1 MATGSSV
8 GADSSCSCCPSCWLS
23 SQEGSRLA
31 WSKSPLGL
39 PEQHSLGARQFCPH
53 LPSPCHHCRGPP
65 ACPIGSAAGRRDA
78 ESKEQPELPTRLHSL
93 GLPGKGTGRHVALAR
108 LSAGGMRARDA
119 GSVLGSRSGAGASKP
134 AGCGAW
140 ARSSSLHQP
149 LEAPGTDFAAGRRA
163 QALQLLGDVQKLGP
177 STRELLHQ
185 QRGCRG
191 AHPRLESTRRAAQNR
206 PRDKAPARKA
216 LRNPSQAAKKW
227 MRDSSVGHQAPSA
240 ARGAP
245 RAAPAGARHAERCQ
259 EAVPA
264 GRGGRRQ
271 PSGRQQPRHSVRRA
285 ASAQGLFHPIRS
297 LGRSGSTEAPAQPRV
312 APWPPSPHHQQPSN
326 QPLARR
332 PHQAQLFPPHSLFF
346 FFFFFGSARCREQ
359 KFP

>member
-1 MATGSSV
+1 MPWVATGSSV
-8 GADSSCSCCPSCWLS
+8 GADSSCSCCPSCRLS

-39 PEQHSLGARQFCPH
+39 PEQHSLGARRFCPH

-149 LEAPGTDFAAGRRA
+149 LEAPGTDFAAGWRA
-163 QALQLLGDVQKLGP
+163 QAPQLLGDVQKLGP
-177 STRELLHQ
+177 STRELLRQ

-206 PRDKAPARKA
+206 PRDKAPACCDPKS
-216 LRNPSQAAKKW
+216 SQKSFASSQEEDEGFLCRSPGTERCSGSAAG
-227 MRDSSVGHQAPSA
+227 SSGGGT
-240 ARGAP
+240 ARGA
-245 RAAPAGARHAERCQ
+245 
-259 EAVPA
+259 VP
-264 GRGGRRQ
+264 GGRA
-271 PSGRQQPRHSVRRA
+271 SGQGGEEAALGPPA
-285 ASAQGLFHPIRS
+285 ASPLCQTSSISPGLVSSHS
-297 LGRSGSTEAPAQPRV
+297 EPREV
-312 APWPPSPHHQQPSN
+312 
-326 QPLARR
+326 
-332 PHQAQLFPPHSLFF
+332 
-346 FFFFFGSARCREQ
+346 REH
-359 KFP
+359 